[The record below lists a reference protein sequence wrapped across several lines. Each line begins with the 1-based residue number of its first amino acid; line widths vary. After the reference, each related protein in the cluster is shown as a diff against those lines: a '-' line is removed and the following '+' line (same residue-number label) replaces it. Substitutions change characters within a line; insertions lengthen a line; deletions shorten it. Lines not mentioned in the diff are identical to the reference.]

1 MVVVEPGLATPKV
14 APPDTVVVVTEV
26 VVVSVRVVVDSD
38 APLVVEFAP
47 CVEEPSLDCE
57 TAVDEESAELVVVE
71 IEEAP
76 LPDWNEE
83 ELTSPQP
90 ARREVA
96 AATRTSVAKA
106 TLNLFKLATKC

>member
-1 MVVVEPGLATPKV
+1 MVEPGPATPKV
-14 APPDTVVVVTEV
+14 APPDTVVVVNEV
-26 VVVSVRVVVDSD
+26 VVVSVTVVVDSD
-38 APLVVEFAP
+38 APLVVELPP
-47 CVEEPSLDCE
+47 CAEDLSLGCE
-57 TAVDEESAELVVVE
+57 AAVDKEGAELAVVE
-71 IEEAP
+71 VAKP
-76 LPDWNEE
+76 ALLDWNEE